1 MGSLRIGGEALTTAN
16 PKEPLNDSPL
26 PEGGYA
32 IIPPFYKENRMF
44 DRTNE
49 QWLADLRG
57 PNQAQAIADLREL
70 LLRGL
75 RSVLANRIRRDLE
88 HVIEDF
94 VQDGLIKIMDNLDT
108 FRGESR
114 FTTWAQKIAVNSA
127 FTELR
132 RRRWQDLSLQEMIED
147 QEGNEFT
154 PAILTDPGATPEI
167 QATRL
172 AMLEFVQK
180 MIDEELTERQRQAIT
195 AVIFNG
201 IPMEEVARRMNTNR
215 NALYKLIFDARQN
228 LQRKMAENG
237 FTPQEILAAFE

>member
-1 MGSLRIGGEALTTAN
+1 MT
-16 PKEPLNDSPL
+16 
-26 PEGGYA
+26 
-32 IIPPFYKENRMF
+32 

-49 QWLADLRG
+49 QWLADLRSQDQ
-57 PNQAQAIADLREL
+57 PQALADLREL

-75 RSVLANRIRRDLE
+75 RAALANRINRDLD

-114 FTTWAQKIAVNSA
+114 FTTWTQKIAVNSA

-132 RRRWQDLSLQEMIED
+132 RRRWQDLSLQEMVED
-147 QEGNEFT
+147 QDGNEFT
-154 PAILTDPGATPEI
+154 PAILTDPEATPEE
-167 QATRL
+167 QSTRR

-180 MIDEELTERQRQAIT
+180 MIDEELTDRQRQAIT
-195 AVIFNG
+195 AVVFNEM
-201 IPMEEVARRMNTNR
+201 PMDEVARRMNTNR

-228 LQRKMAENG
+228 LQRKMTENG
-237 FTPQEILAAFE
+237 FTPQDVLAAFD

>member
-1 MGSLRIGGEALTTAN
+1 MS
-16 PKEPLNDSPL
+16 
-26 PEGGYA
+26 
-32 IIPPFYKENRMF
+32 

-49 QWLADLRG
+49 QWLDDLRS
-57 PNQAQAIADLREL
+57 PNQAQAIADLREF

-75 RSVLANRIRRDLE
+75 RVVLANRIRRDLD

-94 VQDGLIKIMDNLDT
+94 VQDGLIKIMDNLGS

-154 PAILTDPGATPEI
+154 PAILTDPQATPEV
-167 QATRL
+167 QVTRRSI
-172 AMLEFVQK
+172 LEFVQR
-180 MIDEELTERQRQAIT
+180 MIDEELTERQCQAIT
-195 AVIFNG
+195 AVVFNE
-201 IPMEEVARRMNTNR
+201 IPIEEVARRMNTNR
-215 NALYKLIFDARQN
+215 NALYKLIFDARRN
-228 LQRKMAENG
+228 LQRKIGENG
-237 FTPQEILAAFE
+237 FTPQEILAVFGE

>member
-1 MGSLRIGGEALTTAN
+1 MT
-16 PKEPLNDSPL
+16 
-26 PEGGYA
+26 
-32 IIPPFYKENRMF
+32 

-49 QWLADLRG
+49 QWLTDLCG
-57 PNQAQAIADLREL
+57 VDQAQALDDLRAL

-75 RSVLANRIRRDLE
+75 RAALSTRIHRDLD
-88 HVIEDF
+88 HVMEDF
-94 VQDGLIKIMDNLDT
+94 VQEGIIKIMDNLDT

-114 FTTWAQKIAVNSA
+114 FTTWAQKIAVNAA

-132 RRRWQDLSLQEMIED
+132 RRRWQDVSLQEMIED

-154 PAILTDPGATPEI
+154 PAILTDPEATPEE
-167 QATRL
+167 QANRR
-172 AMLEFVQK
+172 AVLEFVQK
-180 MIDEELTERQRQAIT
+180 MIDEELTERQRQAIQ

-237 FTPQEILAAFE
+237 FTPQEVLSAFD

>member
-1 MGSLRIGGEALTTAN
+1 M
-16 PKEPLNDSPL
+16 P
-26 PEGGYA
+26 
-32 IIPPFYKENRMF
+32 

-49 QWLADLRG
+49 QWLTELHG
-57 PNQAQAIADLREL
+57 PDQAQAIADLREL

-75 RSVLANRIRRDLE
+75 RAALANRIHRDLN

-94 VQDGLIKIMDNLDT
+94 VQDGLIKIMANLDS

-114 FTTWAQKIAVNSA
+114 FTTWAQKIAINSA

-147 QEGNEFT
+147 QDGNEFT
-154 PAILTDPGATPEI
+154 PAILTDPDATPEE
-167 QATRL
+167 QTTRK
-172 AMLEFVQK
+172 AMLELVQRL
-180 MIDEELTERQRQAIT
+180 IDEELTERQRQAIT
-195 AVIFNG
+195 AVVFNG
-201 IPMEEVARRMNTNR
+201 TPMEEVARRMNTNR

-237 FTPQEILAAFE
+237 FTPQDVLAAFE

>member
-1 MGSLRIGGEALTTAN
+1 MT
-16 PKEPLNDSPL
+16 
-26 PEGGYA
+26 
-32 IIPPFYKENRMF
+32 

-49 QWLADLRG
+49 QWLAELRG
-57 PNQAQAIADLREL
+57 PEQAQALADLRDL

-75 RSVLANRIRRDLE
+75 RAALSNRIHRDLD
-88 HVIEDF
+88 HVMEDF
-94 VQDGLIKIMDNLDT
+94 VQDGLIKIMDNLHT

-114 FTTWAQKIAVNSA
+114 FTTWAQKIAVNAA

-132 RRRWQDLSLQEMIED
+132 RRRWQDVSLQEMIED

-154 PAILTDPGATPEI
+154 PAILTDPDATPEE
-167 QATRL
+167 QSTRK

-180 MIDEELTERQRQAIT
+180 MIDEELTERQRQAIQ

-201 IPMEEVARRMNTNR
+201 MPMEEVATRMNTNR

-228 LQRKMAENG
+228 LQRKMTENG
-237 FTPQEILAAFE
+237 FTPQDVLAAFD

>member
-1 MGSLRIGGEALTTAN
+1 M
-16 PKEPLNDSPL
+16 K
-26 PEGGYA
+26 
-32 IIPPFYKENRMF
+32 

-49 QWLADLRG
+49 QWLTDLRG
-57 PNQAQAIADLREL
+57 ADQTLALADLREL

-75 RSVLANRIRRDLE
+75 RAALSNRIHRDLE
-88 HVIEDF
+88 HVMEDF
-94 VQDGLIKIMDNLDT
+94 VQEGLIKIMDNLET

-114 FTTWAQKIAVNSA
+114 FTTWAQKVAVNAA

-132 RRRWQDLSLQEMIED
+132 RRRWQDISLQEMVED

-154 PAILTDPGATPEI
+154 PAILTDPEATPEE
-167 QATRL
+167 QSNRRVV
-172 AMLEFVQK
+172 LEFVQK
-180 MIDEELTERQRQAIT
+180 MIDEELTERQRQAIQ

-237 FTPQEILAAFE
+237 FTPQDVLAAFD

>member
-1 MGSLRIGGEALTTAN
+1 MT
-16 PKEPLNDSPL
+16 
-26 PEGGYA
+26 
-32 IIPPFYKENRMF
+32 

-49 QWLADLRG
+49 QWLADLRSQDQ
-57 PNQAQAIADLREL
+57 PQALADLREL

-75 RSVLANRIRRDLE
+75 RAALANRINRDLD

-132 RRRWQDLSLQEMIED
+132 RRRWQDLSLQEMVED
-147 QEGNEFT
+147 QDGNEFT
-154 PAILTDPGATPEI
+154 PAILTDPEATPEE
-167 QATRL
+167 QSTRR

-180 MIDEELTERQRQAIT
+180 MIDQELTDRQRQAIT
-195 AVIFNG
+195 AVVFNG
-201 IPMEEVARRMNTNR
+201 MPMDEVAQRMNTNR

-228 LQRKMAENG
+228 LQRKMTENG
-237 FTPQEILAAFE
+237 FTPQDVLEAFD

>member
-1 MGSLRIGGEALTTAN
+1 MS
-16 PKEPLNDSPL
+16 
-26 PEGGYA
+26 
-32 IIPPFYKENRMF
+32 

-57 PNQAQAIADLREL
+57 SDQSQAIADLREL

-75 RSVLANRIRRDLE
+75 RAVLANRIRRDLD

-114 FTTWAQKIAVNSA
+114 FTTWAQKITVNSA

-154 PAILTDPGATPEI
+154 PAILTDPEATPEV
-167 QATRL
+167 QVTRL

-180 MIDEELTERQRQAIT
+180 MIDEELTERQRQAII

-201 IPMEEVARRMNTNR
+201 IPMDEVARRMNTNR
-215 NALYKLIFDARQN
+215 NALYKLIFDARKN
-228 LQRKMAENG
+228 LQRKIAENG
-237 FTPQEILAAFE
+237 YTPQEILAAFE

>member
-1 MGSLRIGGEALTTAN
+1 L
-16 PKEPLNDSPL
+16 
-26 PEGGYA
+26 
-32 IIPPFYKENRMF
+32 
-44 DRTNE
+44 
-49 QWLADLRG
+49 QG
-57 PNQAQAIADLREL
+57 PQQPQAIADLREL

-75 RSVLANRIRRDLE
+75 RAALANRIHRDLD

-94 VQDGLIKIMDNLDT
+94 VQDGMIKIMDNLDS

-132 RRRWQDLSLQEMIED
+132 RRRWQDLSLQEMVED

-154 PAILTDPGATPEI
+154 PALLTDPDATPEE
-167 QATRL
+167 QSTRR

-180 MIDEELTERQRQAIT
+180 MIDEELTERQRQAIN
-195 AVIFNG
+195 AVILNG
-201 IPMEEVARRMNTNR
+201 IPMDEVAKRMSTNR

-228 LQRKMAENG
+228 LQRKMIENG
-237 FTPQEILAAFE
+237 FTPQEVLASFD

>member
-1 MGSLRIGGEALTTAN
+1 MT
-16 PKEPLNDSPL
+16 
-26 PEGGYA
+26 
-32 IIPPFYKENRMF
+32 

-57 PNQAQAIADLREL
+57 PEQPQAISDLREL

-75 RSVLANRIRRDLE
+75 RAALSNRIHRDLD
-88 HVIEDF
+88 HIIEDF
-94 VQDGLIKIMDNLDT
+94 VQDGMIKIMDNLDT

-154 PAILTDPGATPEI
+154 PAILTDPNATPEE
-167 QATRL
+167 QSTRR

-180 MIDEELTERQRQAIT
+180 MIDEELTERQRQALN
-195 AVIFNG
+195 AVIFNE
-201 IPMEEVARRMNTNR
+201 IPMDEVARRMNTNR
-215 NALYKLIFDARQN
+215 NALYKLLFDARQN
-228 LQRKMAENG
+228 LQRKMTENG
-237 FTPQEILAAFE
+237 FTPQEVMASFE

>member
-1 MGSLRIGGEALTTAN
+1 MT
-16 PKEPLNDSPL
+16 
-26 PEGGYA
+26 
-32 IIPPFYKENRMF
+32 
-44 DRTNE
+44 DRTND
-49 QWLADLRG
+49 QWLADLRSQDQ
-57 PNQAQAIADLREL
+57 PQALADLREL

-75 RSVLANRIRRDLE
+75 RAALANRINRDLD

-132 RRRWQDLSLQEMIED
+132 RRRWQDLSLQEMVED
-147 QEGNEFT
+147 QDGNEFT
-154 PAILTDPGATPEI
+154 PAILTDPEATPEE
-167 QATRL
+167 QSTRR

-180 MIDEELTERQRQAIT
+180 MIDEELTDRQRKAII
-195 AVIFNG
+195 AVVFNG
-201 IPMEEVARRMNTNR
+201 RPMDEVAQRMNTNR

-228 LQRKMAENG
+228 LQRKMTENG
-237 FTPQEILAAFE
+237 FTPQDVLAAFD

>member
-1 MGSLRIGGEALTTAN
+1 MTE
-16 PKEPLNDSPL
+16 
-26 PEGGYA
+26 
-32 IIPPFYKENRMF
+32 
-44 DRTNE
+44 RTNE
-49 QWLADLRG
+49 QWLADLRSQDQ
-57 PNQAQAIADLREL
+57 PQALADLREL

-75 RSVLANRIRRDLE
+75 RAALANRINRDLD

-132 RRRWQDLSLQEMIED
+132 RRRWQDLSLQEMVED
-147 QEGNEFT
+147 QDGNEFT
-154 PAILTDPGATPEI
+154 PAILTDPEATPEE
-167 QATRL
+167 QSTRR

-180 MIDEELTERQRQAIT
+180 MIDEELTDRQRKAII
-195 AVIFNG
+195 AVVFNG
-201 IPMEEVARRMNTNR
+201 RPMDEVAQRMNTNR

-228 LQRKMAENG
+228 LQRKMTENG
-237 FTPQEILAAFE
+237 FTPQDVLAAFD

>member
-1 MGSLRIGGEALTTAN
+1 MA
-16 PKEPLNDSPL
+16 
-26 PEGGYA
+26 
-32 IIPPFYKENRMF
+32 

-49 QWLADLRG
+49 QWLADLRN
-57 PNQAQAIADLREL
+57 PEQSQAISDLREL

-75 RSVLANRIRRDLE
+75 RAALANRIHRNLE
-88 HVIEDF
+88 DVIEDF
-94 VQDGLIKIMDNLDT
+94 VQDGLIKIVDNLDT

-114 FTTWAQKIAVNSA
+114 FTTWAQKIAINSA

-132 RRRWQDLSLQEMIED
+132 RRRWQDISLQDMIED

-154 PAILTDPGATPEI
+154 PAILTDPDATPEEHS
-167 QATRL
+167 TRR
-172 AMLEFVQK
+172 AMLTFVQK

-201 IPMEEVARRMNTNR
+201 IPMDEVAGRMNTNR

-228 LQRKMAENG
+228 LQRKMTENG
-237 FTPQEILAAFE
+237 FTPQDVLAAFD

>member
-1 MGSLRIGGEALTTAN
+1 MT
-16 PKEPLNDSPL
+16 
-26 PEGGYA
+26 
-32 IIPPFYKENRMF
+32 

-49 QWLADLRG
+49 QWLADLRSAEQ
-57 PNQAQAIADLREL
+57 PQAIAALREL

-75 RSVLANRIRRDLE
+75 RAALANRINRDLE

-94 VQDGLIKIMDNLDT
+94 VQEGLIKIMDHLDT

-132 RRRWQDLSLQEMIED
+132 RRRWQDLSLQDMIED

-154 PAILTDPGATPEI
+154 PAILTDPDATPEE
-167 QATRL
+167 QATRR
-172 AMLEFVQK
+172 AMLAFVQK
-180 MIDEELTERQRQAIT
+180 MIEEELTERQRQAIT
-195 AVIFNG
+195 AVVFNE
-201 IPMEEVARRMNTNR
+201 IPMDEVAQRMNTNR

-228 LQRKMAENG
+228 LQRKMTENG
-237 FTPQEILAAFE
+237 FTPQDVLAAFD